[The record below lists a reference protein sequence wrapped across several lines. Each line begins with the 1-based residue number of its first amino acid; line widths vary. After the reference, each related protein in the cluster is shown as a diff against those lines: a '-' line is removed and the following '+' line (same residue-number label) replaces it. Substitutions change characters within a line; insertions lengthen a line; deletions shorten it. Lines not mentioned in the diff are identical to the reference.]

1 MEDAGRTRCDP
12 RGMSPDGIGSEHAR
26 QVGRLF
32 DALSA
37 TYDAVGVDFFGPI
50 AEGLLAALPPTPG
63 EHWLDIGVGRGAVL
77 LPAAEVVGHDGRAV
91 GTDISAGML
100 EVCRDVAEARGLPFV
115 ELVQD
120 DAQSPAVPGLFDTV
134 SSSLVLFFLTDPQ
147 AALRAWLGLLRPG
160 GRLGVTTFGANDPRW
175 DAVDD
180 VFTPYLP
187 PDLRDART
195 SGAAGP
201 FGSDA
206 GMEALV
212 AAAGFTDVR
221 TVTGAVPVRFAD
233 ADHWHAFTWSV
244 GQRRMWMGVPEDE
257 RAAVRAEAYARLATY
272 AAEDGSVTFVQ
283 GVRHTL
289 AVRP

>member
-1 MEDAGRTRCDP
+1 
-12 RGMSPDGIGSEHAR
+12 MSTDGIGSEHAR
-26 QVGRLF
+26 PVARLF

-37 TYDAVGVDFFGPI
+37 TYDAVGDDFFAPI

-77 LPAAEVVGHDGRAV
+77 LPAAEVIGHDGRAV

-180 VFTPYLP
+180 VFTPYLQ

-212 AAAGFTDVR
+212 AAAGFTAVR

-233 ADHWHAFTWSV
+233 ADQWHAFTWSV
-244 GQRRMWMGVPEDE
+244 GQRRMWMGVPEGE

-272 AAEDGSVTFVQ
+272 ADADGSVTFVQ

-289 AVRP
+289 ALRP